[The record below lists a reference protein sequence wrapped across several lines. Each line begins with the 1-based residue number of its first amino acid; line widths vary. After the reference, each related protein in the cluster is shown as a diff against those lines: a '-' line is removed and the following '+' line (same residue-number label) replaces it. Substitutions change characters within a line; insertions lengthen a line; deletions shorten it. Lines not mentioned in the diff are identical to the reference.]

1 MKNWLGQELR
11 IGSVVYRGA
20 RDGNTSTFK
29 IGIIESFAASGKTA
43 RVEWHFESSWKY
55 FDFPAGRHVIW
66 VPVRPYGYTVSKRL
80 TKGSPGLESLVLMS
94 GINLDEVDR
103 LCRAYGEDIMRE
115 FVNIQEVE
123 DFVNHYV

>member
-1 MKNWLGQELR
+1 
-11 IGSVVYRGA
+11 
-20 RDGNTSTFK
+20 
-29 IGIIESFAASGKTA
+29 
-43 RVEWHFESSWKY
+43 
-55 FDFPAGRHVIW
+55 
-66 VPVRPYGYTVSKRL
+66 
-80 TKGSPGLESLVLMS
+80 MS